1 MENDKSEAAKLIENI
16 KIQLDLCDSVD
27 TPYVCA
33 NIKLAA
39 GYKKMQD
46 LIIAK
51 ILQNKL
57 TISEAIL
64 ECEADLNPNS
74 DLN

>member
-1 MENDKSEAAKLIENI
+1 MENPKSEAAKLIENI
-16 KIQLDLCDSVD
+16 KIELDLCDPVD

-33 NIKLAA
+33 NIKTEA

-46 LIIAK
+46 LIISK
-51 ILQNKL
+51 ILQNKV